1 MGSDQSADAPAL
13 RVEHL
18 VKIFRH
24 PQGGDLRAVD
34 DITFEV
40 ERGGIFGLLGP
51 NGAGK
56 TTTLEIIEGIQ
67 PPASGNIRVLGIDS
81 VHDPDGI
88 KRLMGV
94 QLQTSAYPERLRL
107 LEILDF
113 LGVLYGKRTQSTKLL
128 EWVGLSDR
136 GESVLSKLSGGQ
148 ARRFSIAASLVN
160 EPEILFLDEPTSG
173 LDPQGR
179 RVIWEVI
186 RDIRSRGTTV
196 VLTTHYMDEAETLC
210 GRVGII
216 DRGRLIAL
224 DTPLGLI
231 RQLDSAYHIRFA
243 TMENVPVDELRAL
256 TGVMKVSA
264 TPNGGETIFDI
275 EVHDPARVLPAFI
288 AALGDLMPGLSDLRV
303 EPATLEDVFL
313 ALTGH
318 ELRD

>member
-1 MGSDQSADAPAL
+1 M
-13 RVEHL
+13 
-18 VKIFRH
+18 
-24 PQGGDLRAVD
+24 
-34 DITFEV
+34 
-40 ERGGIFGLLGP
+40 
-51 NGAGK
+51 
-56 TTTLEIIEGIQ
+56 
-67 PPASGNIRVLGIDS
+67 
-81 VHDPDGI
+81 
-88 KRLMGV
+88 
-94 QLQTSAYPERLRL
+94 
-107 LEILDF
+107 
-113 LGVLYGKRTQSTKLL
+113 
-128 EWVGLSDR
+128 
-136 GESVLSKLSGGQ
+136 LSKLSGGQ

-275 EVHDPARVLPAFI
+275 EVHDPARVLPAFT